1 MKSWNF
7 DYPVDQMGLYLT
19 GITGFGLISKA
30 MWKSWN
36 IKKAA
41 EALEKGADSDMLAFH
56 RHFSGLNNEQL
67 KDAKS
72 MLEVIVNENS
82 NCRVPD
88 DTVLLE

>member
-1 MKSWNF
+1 MN
-7 DYPVDQMGLYLT
+7 LYLAGT
-19 GITGFGLISKA
+19 TRFGLISKA

-67 KDAKS
+67 KDAKRMRQVVKFKAFAAAGIFIAAFS
-72 MLEVIVNENS
+72 AFVQIKNRNRLIK
-82 NCRVPD
+82 
-88 DTVLLE
+88 